1 MNDAKQMPEP
11 SDDAFLTACLATLK
25 QLEPSLASRLQNRLA
40 IANQLH
46 QRQSAIGRKP
56 SVWWRRSI
64 SIPIPIAA
72 AAVLLLVRAT
82 IWNLIR
88 PANSA
93 PQTAATQAPTKDAS
107 SPSELPAIAYFET
120 GTYLCGIGRLKS
132 DYGYFIQEQKQ

>member
-1 MNDAKQMPEP
+1 MNDEQQMPEP

-40 IANQLH
+40 VANELH
-46 QRQSAIGRKP
+46 KQSGAAATKDLR
-56 SVWWRRSI
+56 WWRRSI

-72 AAVLLLVRAT
+72 ASIILLLGAT
-82 IWNLIR
+82 IWSFVR

-93 PQTAATQAPTKDAS
+93 PQSVATPAPLKAANSLLA
-107 SPSELPAIAYFET
+107 EPAVAYFET